1 MNRHTFENLREAL
14 GGYLDVTAALSVLGW
29 DQEVHMPPKGAARR
43 GRQLAT
49 LSGIAHRMLT
59 DDAVG
64 DALAALE
71 DDATLDA
78 DARALVNEARY
89 EYDRA
94 TKLPEAFVTQLAQE
108 QSRAYETWVQ
118 ARRTNDFARFQPH
131 LENITALLRQKAAY
145 YGYEDTP
152 YDALLSDYERGM
164 TTARLREIFQGL
176 REKQSALVERIMS
189 RGHAPDCAW
198 MDQDWDEA
206 RLWDITMRALREIGF
221 DFDAGRQDK
230 SVHPFT
236 TNFGLKDVRVTTR
249 FEPRDPFSAL
259 TGSLHE
265 GGHALYE
272 QGFLEADDRTFL
284 AEAPSLGIHE
294 SQSRLWENLIGRSRP
309 FWKRYGPI
317 YREAFPSQLDGV
329 SDEDFF
335 RAINR
340 VAPSLIRVEA
350 DECTYNLH
358 VILRFEIEVAL
369 IEGDLTVAGVPEA
382 WNAGMK
388 DLLGLDVPSDD
399 KGCLQDI
406 HWAHASM
413 GYFPTYALGNLYAAQ
428 LGERIRA
435 ELPNLDA
442 CIEAGEFAPL
452 LTWLRAHIHH
462 VGRRKLARDII
473 EEATGQA
480 ATAEPFLR
488 YLETKY
494 SALYGV

>member
-1 MNRHTFENLREAL
+1 MHSNKFDNLRESL
-14 GGYLDVTAALSVLGW
+14 GAYLDVQTTLSVLGW

-59 DDAVG
+59 NPEVG
-64 DALAALE
+64 KAIAELE
-71 DDATLDA
+71 DDDTLSH
-78 DARALVNEARY
+78 DARALLKEARY

-94 TKLPEAFVTQLAQE
+94 TKLPEAFVTKLAEE
-108 QSRAYETWVQ
+108 QSKAYEVWVQ
-118 ARRTNDFARFQPH
+118 ARRMNDFHLFQPN
-131 LENITALLRQKAAY
+131 LETIVELLRQKADY

-164 TTARLREIFQGL
+164 TTARLREIFSGL
-176 REKQSALVERIMS
+176 REKQSALVERIVAS
-189 RGHAPDCAW
+189 GNAPECAW
-198 MDQDWDEA
+198 MDQEWDETK
-206 RLWDITMRALREIGF
+206 LWEITMRALTEMGF

-272 QGFLEADDRTFL
+272 QGYLESDERTFL
-284 AEAPSLGIHE
+284 ADAPSLGIHE
-294 SQSRLWENLIGRSRP
+294 SQSRLWENLVGRSRP
-309 FWKRYGPI
+309 FWKRYGPV
-317 YREAFPSQLDGV
+317 YREAFPEQLKGV
-329 SDEDFF
+329 SDDDLF

-358 VILRFEIEVAL
+358 VILRFEIEVAI
-369 IEGDLTVAGVPEA
+369 IEGDLSVTEVPEA
-382 WNAGMK
+382 WNAKMK
-388 DLLGLDVPSDD
+388 DLLGLEVPSDD

-406 HWAHASM
+406 HWSHASM
-413 GYFPTYALGNLYAAQ
+413 GYFPTYALGNLYAAH
-428 LGERIRA
+428 LGEKIRE
-435 ELPNLDA
+435 ELTDLDA
-442 CIEAGEFAPL
+442 QIESGDFTPL
-452 LTWLRAHIHH
+452 LAWLREHIHH
-462 VGRRKLARDII
+462 IGRRKLAQDII
-473 EEATGQA
+473 EEATGPE
-480 ATAEPFLR
+480 ATAEPFMR
-488 YLETKY
+488 YLNSKY
-494 SALYGV
+494 GEIYGL